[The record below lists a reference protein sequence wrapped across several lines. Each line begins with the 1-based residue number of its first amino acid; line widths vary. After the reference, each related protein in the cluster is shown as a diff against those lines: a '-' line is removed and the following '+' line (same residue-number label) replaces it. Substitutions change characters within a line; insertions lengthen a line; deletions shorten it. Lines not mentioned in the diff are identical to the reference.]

1 MLLTVQEVTSEDE
14 REVFRELQKYVL
26 KCKEVAWIIFYCR
39 DLVTLRERHN
49 LSDKHKLATNHI
61 GDVVIIKG
69 ESKNGQHWK
78 LIIVEKLH
86 SVKNNVIRAVGL
98 QTKKKYLEQPIQLL
112 YPMELHCST
121 VRNTEAKLNPNV
133 EESSSSQLKRKTA
146 AVAKVKI
153 QDIQP
158 EGDDI

>member
-1 MLLTVQEVTSEDE
+1 M
-14 REVFRELQKYVL
+14 
-26 KCKEVAWIIFYCR
+26 
-39 DLVTLRERHN
+39 
-49 LSDKHKLATNHI
+49 
-61 GDVVIIKG
+61 IIKV

-121 VRNTEAKLNPNV
+121 VRNTETKLNPNV
-133 EESSSSQLKRKTA
+133 EEFSSSQLKRKTA